1 MFHRPSRFDTPVSEA
16 VKLVQR
22 TRFGLLISQ
31 LRGELQFSHLPFLV
45 DVEDGRLVR
54 LRGHFARNN
63 THWKA
68 LNEENEAVVI
78 FNGPNA
84 YVSAQWYKQSPAAPT
99 WNYVAVHVLGKVRI
113 LPSEEEVNDIVN
125 ELIAINE
132 RELPAQWAVEKYS
145 PARRA
150 ALLPHIIGFHFDVSE
165 IEHKFK
171 LSQHYADIDKKGA
184 AAGLKSRGT
193 DMARE
198 LADMMLATVSRDG
211 DKPARDLTAHLAA
224 TSDKTHNKE

>member
-22 TRFGLLISQ
+22 TRFGLLVSQ
-31 LRGELQFSHLPFLV
+31 LKGELQFSHLPFLV
-45 DVEDGRLVR
+45 DIEGDQLVR

-63 THWKA
+63 PHWKA
-68 LNEENEAVVI
+68 LNEEADAVVV

-113 LPSEEEVNDIVN
+113 LPSEQDVNDIVN
-125 ELIAINE
+125 ELIAVNE
-132 RELPAQWAVEKYS
+132 AELPKQWPVEQYS

-150 ALLPHIIGFHFDVSE
+150 ALLPHIIGFHLDVSE

-184 AAGLKSRGT
+184 AAGLKSRG
-193 DMARE
+193 MAMASE
-198 LADMMLATVSRDG
+198 LADMILTTVSKEG
-211 DKPARDLTAHLAA
+211 DKPASDLTVHLVA
-224 TSDKTHNKE
+224 TSAKSQDK

>member
-45 DVEDGRLVR
+45 DVEGDRLVR

-63 THWKA
+63 PHWKA
-68 LNEENEAVVI
+68 LNEEAEAVVV

-99 WNYVAVHVLGKVRI
+99 WNYVAVHVLGRVRI
-113 LPSEEEVNDIVN
+113 LPSENDVNGIVN
-125 ELIAINE
+125 ELIAVNE
-132 RELPAQWAVEKYS
+132 AELPAQWSVERYS
-145 PARRA
+145 PERRA

-193 DMARE
+193 GMASE
-198 LADMMLATVSRDG
+198 LADMILATVSEDG
-211 DKPARDLTAHLAA
+211 DKPARDLTVHLAA
-224 TSDKTHNKE
+224 KPDKSHKE